1 MNLLEGTKDDDPVL
15 GTLNKATAA
24 AKKAG
29 DKIKN
34 VTGDVKKEAE
44 KKAAELKGKI
54 DEASQKSKE
63 AVEKTL
69 QKAKKSIEEGDDE
82 WKRTQGENL
91 WDKLVN
97 YLLSFFKNSATA
109 VKETANKVKETS
121 EKAAQDLKSG
131 MAATAPP
138 APAAPAAT
146 PPPQTGGRKFKKNQ
160 KEIYNLLRK
169 ITLAAIKSNKKKRK
183 TKKMRKKHKRKT
195 KRRGRKSRNKRTKRR
210 RTKRRR

>member
-1 MNLLEGTKDDDPVL
+1 MNLLGETKGDDPVL
-15 GTLNKATAA
+15 GTLNNMKDKATAA
-24 AKKAG
+24 AKEAG

-34 VTGDVKKEAE
+34 VTGDAK
-44 KKAAELKGKI
+44 KKAEELKGKI
-54 DEASQKSKE
+54 DNASLKSQQ
-63 AVEKTL
+63 AVKDTL
-69 QKAKKSIEEGDDE
+69 QKAEEGIKKGNDE
-82 WKRTQGENL
+82 WKGTQGENL
-91 WDKLVN
+91 WDKLIN
-97 YLLSFFKNSATA
+97 YLLSFFKKSATA

-138 APAAPAAT
+138 APAAP
-146 PPPQTGGRKFKKNQ
+146 PPQTGGRKFKKNQ
-160 KEIYNLLRK
+160 KEIYALLKR

-195 KRRGRKSRNKRTKRR
+195 KRRGRKSRNRRTKRR